1 MPHSLLQQAPNI
13 FPQRKGAACA
23 APIFVELAAAAV
35 VVAAAAVSYAAAAVA
50 AATEEDKKDKYDP
63 KTRVVTTVVTAHKN
77 TPFRRCAGC

>member
-1 MPHSLLQQAPNI
+1 MSATAIKSQRSPKAPL
-13 FPQRKGAACA
+13 R
-23 APIFVELAAAAV
+23 VRSAAAI

-50 AATEEDKKDKYDP
+50 AAAEEDKKDKYDP